1 MQLTS
6 KFLLI
11 EIATYLFL
19 SIFSN
24 KVIISVLTKHATC
37 ILDKITINVLTK
49 HATCILDKITKN
61 VLTKHACIKV
71 SIDRDNNLFNLINF
85 LKKINYIIHYIIKVR
100 SRGCTM

>member
-37 ILDKITINVLTK
+37 ILDKIT
-49 HATCILDKITKN
+49 KN

-85 LKKINYIIHYIIKVR
+85 
-100 SRGCTM
+100 